1 MVDEINQ
8 TLKETLPKWILETD
22 CSWVDLFPM
31 ALLRLGMTPQSHSS
45 SPYKIVYGR
54 PPSIIKQ
61 VSTNLPQVRGD
72 ESSQQMEQPGKVI
85 NQVTKFVQERVP
97 FSLGKQIHKFVP
109 RDQVWVKDWKHDSLA
124 PRWKGPYIVVLT
136 TPRAVK
142 VEGVTLW
149 ICQMRTKRTHHADP
163 ENAEWTAQRYPTDP
177 QETKIILK
185 KKKEKK
191 ILDEPLQD
199 EAAYSTPAAW
209 PHQRDSEF
217 NFRFNSGQCFH
228 LMGTFLL
235 GLSQH
240 L

>member
-1 MVDEINQ
+1 
-8 TLKETLPKWILETD
+8 
-22 CSWVDLFPM
+22 
-31 ALLRLGMTPQSHSS
+31 
-45 SPYKIVYGR
+45 
-54 PPSIIKQ
+54 
-61 VSTNLPQVRGD
+61 
-72 ESSQQMEQPGKVI
+72 MEQPGKVI

-142 VEGVTLW
+142 VEGVTPW
-149 ICQMRTKRTHHADP
+149 IHQMRMKRTYHADP
-163 ENAEWTAQRYPTDP
+163 ENAEWTVQRYPTDP

-209 PHQRDSEF
+209 PHQF
-217 NFRFNSGQCFH
+217 NFRLNLTSVSTHDNVFISWTHSYVDFH
-228 LMGTFLL
+228 NTSNCCVV
-235 GLSQH
+235 GLCLCS
-240 L
+240 